1 MNIKFILNGMP
12 VETGVAPNTPLIN
25 VLRDD
30 FGLFGTR
37 FGCGQES
44 CGACKVLV
52 DGKPSFSCALVIS
65 EVASHV
71 VQTVE
76 GLGSPENP
84 HPLQKAFLAEQA
96 GQCGYCLSGMLI
108 ESAAL
113 LAENCNPSE
122 EDIRTALQGNLCRC
136 GVHNRIIR
144 GVLSA
149 ANEMRLNAN
158 SKLDEQQ

>member
-1 MNIKFILNGMP
+1 MKINFILNGQS
-12 VETGVAPNTPLIN
+12 VEVKAEPITPLFH
-25 VLRDD
+25 VLRDH

-52 DGKPSFSCALVIS
+52 DGKPSFACTLGIG
-65 EVASHV
+65 EVASHT

-76 GLGSPENP
+76 GLGTPENP

-113 LAENCNPSE
+113 LEENPNPNE
-122 EDIRTALQGNLCRC
+122 ADIRAALQGNLCRC

-144 GVLSA
+144 GVMA
-149 ANEMRLNAN
+149 AAKEMRLNAT

>member
-65 EVASHV
+65 
-71 VQTVE
+71 
-76 GLGSPENP
+76 ENP